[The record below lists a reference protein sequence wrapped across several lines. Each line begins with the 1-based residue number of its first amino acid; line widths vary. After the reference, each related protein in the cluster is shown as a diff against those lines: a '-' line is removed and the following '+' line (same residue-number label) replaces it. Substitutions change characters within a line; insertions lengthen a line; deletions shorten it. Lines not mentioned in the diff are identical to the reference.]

1 MPMKKTMLILL
12 VLLTVLATAQDN
24 LYKKIKDR
32 LRAEH
37 PELKTENKL
46 LVVNF
51 WSAED
56 ALSREANQ
64 QLNKAYSTYEFA
76 KLKGGLKGMIGVM
89 ISLNEEISLNDI
101 TIGKDK
107 VNKNI
112 SLTTSG
118 LDAGNHKCIIYDSNG
133 NVVKESTG
141 TELFK
146 EINQLITR

>member
-1 MPMKKTMLILL
+1 MKKSFLLFFILL
-12 VLLTVLATAQDN
+12 SSVVTAQDN
-24 LYKKIKDR
+24 LYKKIKER
-32 LRAEH
+32 LKAEH
-37 PELKTENKL
+37 PEIKTENKL

-51 WSAED
+51 WSIED
-56 ALSREANQ
+56 ANSREANVQ
-64 QLNKAYSTYEFA
+64 MNKAYTAYEYA

-107 VNKNI
+107 VTKNI
-112 SLTTSG
+112 SMVSSG
-118 LDAGNHKCIIYDSNG
+118 LDAGNHKCIVYDSNG
-133 NVVKESTG
+133 NVVKESAG

>member
-1 MPMKKTMLILL
+1 MKKSFLLFFILL
-12 VLLTVLATAQDN
+12 SSVVTAQDN
-24 LYKKIKDR
+24 LYKKIKER
-32 LRAEH
+32 LKAEH
-37 PELKTENKL
+37 PEIKTENKL

-51 WSAED
+51 WSIED
-56 ALSREANQ
+56 ANSREANVQ
-64 QLNKAYSTYEFA
+64 MNKAYTAYEYA

-107 VNKNI
+107 VTKNI
-112 SLTTSG
+112 SMVSYG
-118 LDAGNHKCIIYDSNG
+118 LDAGNHKSIIYDSNG
-133 NVVKESTG
+133 NVVKESAG

>member
-1 MPMKKTMLILL
+1 MRSKFILL
-12 VLLTVLATAQDN
+12 FVLFAGISIAQDN

-56 ALSREANQ
+56 AISREANI

-76 KLKGGLKGMIGVM
+76 KLKGGSKGMIGVM

-112 SLTTSG
+112 SLTSSG
-118 LDAGNHKCIIYDSNG
+118 LDAGSHKTIIYDSNG
-133 NVVKESTG
+133 NLMKESAG

>member
-1 MPMKKTMLILL
+1 MKKSFLLFFILL
-12 VLLTVLATAQDN
+12 SSVVTAQDN
-24 LYKKIKDR
+24 LYKKIKER
-32 LRAEH
+32 LKAEH
-37 PELKTENKL
+37 PEIKTENKL

-51 WSAED
+51 WSIED
-56 ALSREANQ
+56 ANSREANVQ
-64 QLNKAYSTYEFA
+64 MNKAYTAYEYA

-107 VNKNI
+107 VTKNI
-112 SLTTSG
+112 SMVSSG
-118 LDAGNHKCIIYDSNG
+118 LDAGNHKCIVYDSNG

>member
-1 MPMKKTMLILL
+1 MKKSFLLFFILL
-12 VLLTVLATAQDN
+12 SSVITAQDN
-24 LYKKIKDR
+24 LYKKIKER
-32 LRAEH
+32 LKAEH
-37 PELKTENKL
+37 PEIKTENKL

-51 WSAED
+51 WSVED
-56 ALSREANQ
+56 AHSREANVQ
-64 QLNKAYSTYEFA
+64 MNKAYTAYEYA

-107 VNKNI
+107 VTKNI
-112 SLTTSG
+112 SMVSSG
-118 LDAGNHKCIIYDSNG
+118 LDAGNHKCIVYDSNG

>member
-1 MPMKKTMLILL
+1 MKKSYLILF
-12 VLLTVLATAQDN
+12 VLLSGLITAQDN
-24 LYKKIKDR
+24 LYKKIKER
-32 LRAEH
+32 LKAEH
-37 PELKTENKL
+37 PEIKTENKL

-51 WSAED
+51 WSVED
-56 ALSREANQ
+56 AVSREANM
-64 QLNKAYSTYEFA
+64 QLNKAYTAYEFA

-112 SLTTSG
+112 SMISTG
-118 LDAGNHKCIIYDSNG
+118 LDAGNHKCIVFDSNG
-133 NVVKESTG
+133 NVVKENAG